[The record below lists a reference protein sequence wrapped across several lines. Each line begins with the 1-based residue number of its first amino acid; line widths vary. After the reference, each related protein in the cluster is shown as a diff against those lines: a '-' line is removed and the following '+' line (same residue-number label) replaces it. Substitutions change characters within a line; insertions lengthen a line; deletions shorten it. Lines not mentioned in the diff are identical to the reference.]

1 MGLHCRK
8 TVLSYLLF
16 IKMKIQFDSGPIFDL
31 TIKPMDNPNSQLD
44 PQDELRDLIQIDPR
58 EVTYET

>member
-1 MGLHCRK
+1 
-8 TVLSYLLF
+8 
-16 IKMKIQFDSGPIFDL
+16 MKIQFDSGPIFDL